1 MVNTVNFITKDE
13 RSTVAARPANPRLA
27 HDIIEAAA
35 SLVEERGP
43 EGITMRLVADRIG
56 YSPTTIY
63 LYFKNKEHLLD
74 ETVNRAY
81 DWFAEHLER
90 AQTGASAPERLRQG
104 AHAYLDWGLQNPG
117 MYRLMFEW
125 GYLGDISPESV
136 FARRASWRRS
146 RSLIE
151 FGVSQGTF
159 RRDLDSAVAADL
171 MWATCHGLTSL
182 AISGR
187 MFGNPGT
194 VDATVVRERSAAL
207 ADALVDTWLSDWTG
221 PPRDL

>member
-125 GYLGDISPESV
+125 GYLGDISEEAI
-136 FARRASWRRS
+136 FARRASWRRTRNVIERGVEEGAF
-146 RSLIE
+146 RS
-151 FGVSQGTF
+151 G
-159 RRDLDSAVAADL
+159 LDSATAADT
-171 MWATCHGLTSL
+171 MWVGIHGLTSL
-182 AISGR
+182 ALSGR
-187 MFGNPGT
+187 MFGNPG
-194 VDATVVRERSAAL
+194 VADPAVVHGRSHQL
-207 ADALVDTWLSDWTG
+207 ADALADSWEAAWR
-221 PPRDL
+221 P

>member
-125 GYLGDISPESV
+125 GYLGDISEEAI
-136 FARRASWRRS
+136 FARRASWRRTRNVIERGVEEGAF
-146 RSLIE
+146 RS
-151 FGVSQGTF
+151 G
-159 RRDLDSAVAADL
+159 LDSATAADT
-171 MWATCHGLTSL
+171 MWVGIHGLTSL
-182 AISGR
+182 ALSGR
-187 MFGNPGT
+187 MFGNPG
-194 VDATVVRERSAAL
+194 VADPAVVHGRSHQL
-207 ADALVDTWLSDWTG
+207 ADALADSWEVAWR
-221 PPRDL
+221 P

>member
-1 MVNTVNFITKDE
+1 MLNTVNFITKDE
-13 RSTVAARPANPRLA
+13 RSVVAARPANPRLA

-63 LYFKNKEHLLD
+63 LYFKNKEHLLN

-90 AQTGASAPERLRQG
+90 AQTGASASERLRQG

-125 GYLGDISPESV
+125 GYLGDISEEAI
-136 FARRASWRRS
+136 FARRASWRRT
-146 RSLIE
+146 RNVIE
-151 FGVSQGTF
+151 RGVEEGLF
-159 RRDLDSAVAADL
+159 RPDLDSAVAADT
-171 MWATCHGLTSL
+171 MWVGVHGLTSL
-182 AISGR
+182 ALSGR
-187 MFGNPGT
+187 MFGNPG
-194 VDATVVRERSAAL
+194 VADPAVVHGRSHQL
-207 ADALVDTWLSDWTG
+207 ADALADSWEAAWRS
-221 PPRDL
+221 

>member
-1 MVNTVNFITKDE
+1 V
-13 RSTVAARPANPRLA
+13 SARPANPHLA
-27 HDIIEAAA
+27 NDILATTA
-35 SLVEERGP
+35 SLIEEVGP
-43 EGITMRLVADRIG
+43 EGVTMRAVAERIG
-56 YSPTTIY
+56 YSATTIY
-63 LYFKNKEHLLD
+63 LYFENKERLLN
-74 ETVNRAY
+74 EAVNRAF
-81 DWFAEHLER
+81 DWFADRLER
-90 AQTGASAPERLRQG
+90 AQDEALPAARIRQ
-104 AHAYLDWGLQNPG
+104 AARAYLDWGLDNPG

-171 MWATCHGLTSL
+171 MWATCHGLTSF

>member
-63 LYFKNKEHLLD
+63 LYFKNTAHRLAAMC
-74 ETVNRAY
+74 TR
-81 DWFAEHLER
+81 
-90 AQTGASAPERLRQG
+90 ASAWSPAHLAGGLRGPPPPPRLRQG

-125 GYLGDISPESV
+125 GYLGDISEEAI
-136 FARRASWRRS
+136 FARRASWRRTRNVIERGVEEGAF
-146 RSLIE
+146 RS
-151 FGVSQGTF
+151 G
-159 RRDLDSAVAADL
+159 LDSAPAADTL
-171 MWATCHGLTSL
+171 GVGIHGLTSL
-182 AISGR
+182 ALSGR
-187 MFGNPGT
+187 MFGNPG
-194 VDATVVRERSAAL
+194 VADPAVVHGRSHQL
-207 ADALVDTWLSDWTG
+207 ADALADSWEAAWR
-221 PPRDL
+221 P

>member
-90 AQTGASAPERLRQG
+90 AQTCASAPERLRQG

-125 GYLGDISPESV
+125 GYLGDISEEAI
-136 FARRASWRRS
+136 FARRASWRRTRNVIERGVEEGAF
-146 RSLIE
+146 RS
-151 FGVSQGTF
+151 G
-159 RRDLDSAVAADL
+159 LDSATAADT
-171 MWATCHGLTSL
+171 MWVGIHGLTSL
-182 AISGR
+182 ALSGR
-187 MFGNPGT
+187 MFGNPG
-194 VDATVVRERSAAL
+194 VADPAVVHGRSHQL
-207 ADALVDTWLSDWTG
+207 ADALADSWEAAWR
-221 PPRDL
+221 P